1 MNIAT
6 HAPSRRTVVRTLATL
21 AAGLVLAGTAHA
33 QIEIKLGHVGEPGS
47 LFQAS
52 ADEFAKRA
60 NAKLGGKAKV
70 VVFGSSQ
77 LGGDKEMIQKLKLG
91 TLDMA
96 LPSTVMSSEV
106 DLFGIFEMPYIVKD
120 RQHMGRIEREIF
132 WPKLA
137 PEANRKGLTVL
148 AVWENGVRH
157 ITNSKR
163 PIRAPAD
170 LQGIKLRVPEG
181 KWRVKMF
188 QAYGANPS
196 PMKFS
201 ELFTALQTGVMDGQ
215 ENPFTQ
221 IYSAK
226 LQEVQKY
233 LSLSGHV
240 YTPAYLTVGT
250 KKWEALPAD
259 VRKVLE
265 ETAKETQAFVYQTAA
280 KEENDLLGKLKAAGM
295 QVNDVD
301 KNAFVA
307 ASKPIYEEFGKEV
320 AGAKELID
328 RAVALGQ

>member
-1 MNIAT
+1 
-6 HAPSRRTVVRTLATL
+6 
-21 AAGLVLAGTAHA
+21 
-33 QIEIKLGHVGEPGS
+33 
-47 LFQAS
+47 
-52 ADEFAKRA
+52 
-60 NAKLGGKAKV
+60 
-70 VVFGSSQ
+70 
-77 LGGDKEMIQKLKLG
+77 
-91 TLDMA
+91 
-96 LPSTVMSSEV
+96 
-106 DLFGIFEMPYIVKD
+106 
-120 RQHMGRIEREIF
+120 
-132 WPKLA
+132 
-137 PEANRKGLTVL
+137 
-148 AVWENGVRH
+148 
-157 ITNSKR
+157 
-163 PIRAPAD
+163 
-170 LQGIKLRVPEG
+170 
-181 KWRVKMF
+181 MF

-250 KKWEALPAD
+250 KKWESLPAD

-295 QVNDVD
+295 QANDVD
-301 KNAFVA
+301 KTAFVA

-320 AGAKELID
+320 PGAKELID